1 MGRTAWSVGFVVV
14 LLIAAV
20 PWLQS
25 QRDDAAFEQFLAK
38 GKPYAARQLELTG
51 TLPPAL
57 AETSGLAVSR
67 TQPGVFWTHNDSGD
81 GPNLYAIDMSGRLLA
96 TFQLAGAAARDWED
110 MSSGSCVG
118 DLAPVDAANCL
129 YLADIGDNDGVRSSV
144 AVYVA
149 AEPMVSRDDASARTI
164 PSRSFRFRYPNGPDD
179 AEALAV
185 LPDGDVVI
193 VSKGRSGAIAF
204 FRLRR
209 DAIVRAVDSGEV
221 LVAEDAGDTG
231 IRPEARIGRNA
242 TSAAVSPDGS
252 TLAVRTYYEVYFF
265 RVVKAGDAVSWRPT
279 GNPCFLGD
287 AESQGEAI
295 DYLDADTLLL
305 TSERGRGTAGLIH
318 RVRC

>member
-1 MGRTAWSVGFVVV
+1 MAWSAGFVVV
-14 LLIAAV
+14 LALAAV

-38 GKPYAARQLELTG
+38 GKAYAARQLELTG
-51 TLPPAL
+51 TLPPSL

-67 TQPGVFWTHNDSGD
+67 TQPGVLWTHNDSGD
-81 GPNLYAIDMSGRLLA
+81 GPNLYAIDISGRLLA
-96 TFQLAGAAARDWED
+96 AFQLAGAEARDWED
-110 MSSGSCVG
+110 MSAGPCVG
-118 DLAPVDAANCL
+118 DLSPANPANCL
-129 YLADIGDNDGVRSSV
+129 YLADIGDNDSVRSSV

-149 AEPMVSRDDASARTI
+149 AEPVVSRDDAAARTI
-164 PSRSFRFRYPNGPDD
+164 ASRSFRFRYPNGPDD

-185 LPDGDVVI
+185 TPDGDVVI

-209 DAIVRAVDSGEV
+209 EAIVRAADSGEV
-221 LVAEDAGDTG
+221 LLAEDTGDTG
-231 IRPEARIGRNA
+231 IRPDSRIGRNA

-265 RVVKAGDAVSWRPT
+265 RAVKGGDAVSWRAS

-305 TSERGRGTAGLIH
+305 TSERGRGAAALIH
-318 RVRC
+318 RLRC